1 MYVQNVCWLIRLRM
15 ISLGKS
21 TSDEMLLMITEKFN
35 ALEDARNIL
44 ARSLNPSL
52 VVENYQRIVALNCA
66 RLSRT

>member
-1 MYVQNVCWLIRLRM
+1 M